1 MNMKKIIAAA
11 LLAATLST
19 AGTAAFAYEG
29 WSFESEFP
37 GMATYSDLH
46 RNDPVGQ
53 ADSPFPS
60 SANETTSLAS
70 EFPQIATYADS
81 HRNDAVN
88 QAASAFPSS
97 ANETTSMADGGL
109 SPGSNIGANA
119 HAGIAQ
125 PARN

>member
-46 RNDPVGQ
+46 RNDPVGK

-81 HRNDAVN
+81 HRNDA
-88 QAASAFPSS
+88 ASAFPSS
-97 ANETTSMADGGL
+97 ANETTSMADEGL
-109 SPGSNIGANA
+109 SQGSNIGANA